1 MSRSVQPPRVINIE
15 DLRRIAK
22 RRLPRVVFD
31 YIDGGAEAERTLRAN
46 CQAFEAVTL
55 RPRCAIATPAC
66 DLRTAVLGTSLSMPL
81 ILAPVGSCR
90 LMYPRGEEAAARAAG
105 RAGIIYTLST
115 LSGCRLEDVAA
126 ASEGPVWYQLYLVG
140 GRDCALAAIER
151 ARKAGFSALVVTIDT
166 AVAGMRERDIRNG
179 AKELLSG
186 NLREILPFVRQLFTK
201 PRWLAAFLAD
211 GGLMKFANVII
222 PGKGPM
228 LYADVTTALEQAVV
242 SWHDL
247 GWIRDAWNGP
257 IIIKGVHTGEDARR
271 AVDVGANALVVSNH
285 GGRQLDGVAPTL
297 QMLPEVLSAVGDR
310 VEVLLD
316 GGIRRG
322 SDIVKALCLGA
333 RAVLTGRAY
342 AYGLGAAGEVGVT
355 RAIEILRT
363 DLIRTLKLLG
373 CASIAHLDRS
383 FIDFPAEWLRKQL
396 CDSPQI
402 RKSPHPD
409 TKNCGNDK
417 RDPAQAHWNGM
428 GANRDLGMVDQ
439 SEEVTQE
446 KNSEDD
452 ACDA

>member
-1 MSRSVQPPRVINIE
+1 MPRSVQSPRVINIE
-15 DLRRIAK
+15 DLRRAAK

-31 YIDGGAEAERTLRAN
+31 YIDGGAEAELTLRAN
-46 CQAFEAVTL
+46 RQAFEAVTF
-55 RPRCAIATPAC
+55 RPRCAIATSAC
-66 DLRTAVLGTSLSMPL
+66 NLRTTVLGTSLSMPL

-126 ASEGPVWYQLYLVG
+126 ASGAPVWYQLYLVG
-140 GRDCALAAIER
+140 GRSCALAAIER
-151 ARKAGFSALVVTIDT
+151 ARAAGFSALVVTIDT
-166 AVAGMRERDIRNG
+166 AVAGLRERDIRNG

-186 NLREILPFVRQLFTK
+186 RFGAMLPFVNQLLTK

-228 LYADVTTALEQAVV
+228 LYADVTTALEQAAV
-242 SWHDL
+242 SWQDL
-247 GWIRDAWNGP
+247 NWIRDAWRGP

-271 AVDVGANALVVSNH
+271 AIDAGADALVVSNH
-285 GGRQLDGVAPTL
+285 GGRQLDGVAPSL

-310 VEVLLD
+310 TEVLMD

-333 RAVLTGRAY
+333 RAVLAGRAY
-342 AYGLGAAGEVGVT
+342 AYGLGAAGEAGVT
-355 RAIEILRT
+355 RAIEILRA

-373 CASIAHLDRS
+373 CLSIAELDRS
-383 FIDFPAEWLRKQL
+383 FIDVPADWLRK
-396 CDSPQI
+396 
-402 RKSPHPD
+402 
-409 TKNCGNDK
+409 
-417 RDPAQAHWNGM
+417 
-428 GANRDLGMVDQ
+428 
-439 SEEVTQE
+439 
-446 KNSEDD
+446 
-452 ACDA
+452 